1 MAPQLPASALAA
13 ISGYV
18 DREEP
23 AGPPAPAAA
32 PPVPAPALDREEPAA
47 PPPVPPPARDPEAQT
62 LKEIEPLDA
71 SAVFAL
77 LHPDG
82 PGYAV
87 VDGVLGQ
94 ETARRAARAA
104 AAARTQLKRARAS
117 ATTRGASPTSARTR
131 PRFWMRGP
139 APRCTSTVSRAAEAA
154 VLVV

>member
-47 PPPVPPPARDPEAQT
+47 PPPVPPPARDREEQT
-62 LKEIEPLDA
+62 LREIEPLDA

-94 ETARRAARAA
+94 ETARRAARAVC
-104 AAARTQLKRARAS
+104 REAS
-117 ATTRGASPTSARTR
+117 
-131 PRFWMRGP
+131 M
-139 APRCTSTVSRAAEAA
+139 STVSGCDPPNTRLAIRSASSS
-154 VLVV
+154 VVTASRRSSSVAL

>member
-47 PPPVPPPARDPEAQT
+47 PPPVPPPARDREEQT
-62 LKEIEPLDA
+62 LREIEPLDA

-94 ETARRAARAA
+94 EAARRAARAA
-104 AAARTQLKRARAS
+104 LPAGDEGRGTLPDRCDKEWFKNAFCGGHPDVDKRTHRDPVWDLIKSRKHH
-117 ATTRGASPTSARTR
+117 GA
-131 PRFWMRGP
+131 
-139 APRCTSTVSRAAEAA
+139 
-154 VLVV
+154 

>member
-47 PPPVPPPARDPEAQT
+47 PPPGRTARAPAGANSKKSNLWTPPP
-62 LKEIEPLDA
+62 
-71 SAVFAL
+71 SSL

-94 ETARRAARAA
+94 AARRAA
-104 AAARTQLKRARAS
+104 ARRPRPEQLKRARVG
-117 ATTRGASPTSARTR
+117 RGDARR
-131 PRFWMRGP
+131 L
-139 APRCTSTVSRAAEAA
+139 SRAHGQAA
-154 VLVV
+154 FG